1 MVFKRLSDLIEFAE
15 EVTDDALLHA
25 EEFLDSLHQTDS
37 YQTDNTQEARDKLS
51 HPKEALTP
59 EQPTLQDDH
68 ATAQHKTLEHPHQHR
83 VSGDDPIHD
92 TYRIENE
99 TVDHEDIP
107 RLGTPMAMTPQEQ
120 HAELHG
126 TQSIMGL
133 QTEMASDSGQEAN
146 NSTLVRYRPRP
157 QGVGRPGNIHGYL
170 RQTNTTGGEG
180 TN

>member
-1 MVFKRLSDLIEFAE
+1 MEFAE

-51 HPKEALTP
+51 HPKEAPTP
-59 EQPTLQDDH
+59 KQPTLQADH
-68 ATAQHKTLEHPHQHR
+68 ATAQRKTLEHPHQHC

-107 RLGTPMAMTPQEQ
+107 RPETPMATPV
-120 HAELHG
+120 AWYPINNG
-126 TQSIMGL
+126 A
-133 QTEMASDSGQEAN
+133 ASDSGQEAN
-146 NSTLVRYRPRP
+146 NSTLVRYRLQP
-157 QGVGRPGNIHGYL
+157 QGVGRPGSIHGYF
-170 RQTNTTGGEG
+170 RRTNTTGGEG